1 MIHRHRRACYHRAGV
16 RALLAVLVAT
26 LAVLVPAAARAEPT
40 TVAFL
45 PLDADRRLTLYSNAV
60 ATALAAE
67 VRTAGFPVAVV
78 SDVAAVPRGAWLVV
92 DGRLVARGRGA
103 AIELRVRDPEAGR
116 DVIRL
121 AEAAPT
127 LADLDVATRTLAA
140 ALARTLAA
148 ERAARTP
155 PPTTPD
161 APPPAPPTP
170 PPPDPRPLAT
180 VTVRART
187 LRDRAGPPID
197 AAALTRRA
205 LGRLVDRLGY
215 RLAGDGEGAALTIT
229 ADILG
234 LTADFQG
241 TVPIGRG
248 RLRVTVA
255 DARGPLFDR
264 VVRTDTVVGSRGDR
278 IDTLVRLVAA
288 QAVDV
293 ALPRVRERLA
303 ARRPR

>member
-1 MIHRHRRACYHRAGV
+1 
-16 RALLAVLVAT
+16 
-26 LAVLVPAAARAEPT
+26 
-40 TVAFL
+40 
-45 PLDADRRLTLYSNAV
+45 
-60 ATALAAE
+60 
-67 VRTAGFPVAVV
+67 
-78 SDVAAVPRGAWLVV
+78 
-92 DGRLVARGRGA
+92 
-103 AIELRVRDPEAGR
+103 
-116 DVIRL
+116 
-121 AEAAPT
+121 
-127 LADLDVATRTLAA
+127 
-140 ALARTLAA
+140 
-148 ERAARTP
+148 
-155 PPTTPD
+155 
-161 APPPAPPTP
+161 
-170 PPPDPRPLAT
+170 
-180 VTVRART
+180 